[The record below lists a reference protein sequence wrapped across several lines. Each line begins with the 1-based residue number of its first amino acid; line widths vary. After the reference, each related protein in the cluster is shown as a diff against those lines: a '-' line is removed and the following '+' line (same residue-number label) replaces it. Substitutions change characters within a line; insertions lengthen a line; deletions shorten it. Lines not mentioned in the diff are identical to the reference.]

1 MAISHIPRS
10 IGHNYVP
17 EYQISALPYN
27 TTSQSTSEIVVKSA
41 TGEVVEGA
49 DPAAPDAGAG
59 EVTIAQIEFPKITQW
74 LQFKGGDSA
83 INVYFSKKDA
93 AAGNSNCLQIDIDE
107 NTFPLRLR
115 CTNIYF
121 IKTRA
126 TDLQIRSGLTSIN
139 RSEFSGMVEIFLGDT
154 E

>member
-27 TTSQSTSEIVVKSA
+27 TTSQSTSQIVVKTA

-49 DPAAPDAGAG
+49 NPAAPGAD
-59 EVTIAQIEFPKITQW
+59 ETTIAQIEFPKITQW
-74 LQFKGGDSA
+74 LQFKGASQEVR
-83 INVYFSKKDA
+83 VYFSRKDA
-93 AAGNSNCLQIDIDE
+93 AAGNLNCIQVDAGE
-107 NTFPLRLR
+107 KTFPLNIR

-121 IKTRA
+121 IKTRGA
-126 TDLQIRSGLTSIN
+126 DLEIRAGLTSIN